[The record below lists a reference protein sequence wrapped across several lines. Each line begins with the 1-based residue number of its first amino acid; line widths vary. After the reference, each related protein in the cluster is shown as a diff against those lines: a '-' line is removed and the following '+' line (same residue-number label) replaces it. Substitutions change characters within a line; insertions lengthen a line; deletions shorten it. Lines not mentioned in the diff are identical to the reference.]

1 LTALKPWHHPVLL
14 ARKAIGKLQRRLVT
28 IPGRP
33 TVRKINGSVSFE
45 FERLGFLDEG
55 DLRAML
61 TGSYDIILCDYLKKH
76 VRAGDIV
83 LDVGANV
90 GYISAVAASF
100 AGPAGEV
107 HGFEPL
113 AECYVRLQRLSEL
126 NPEFHFTFN
135 NVALGESEGFLPI
148 AFNPDGDSR
157 NATLVPGKDY
167 PQSRQVR
174 VRRLDDYIAET
185 VKAPQRI
192 SLIKIDVE
200 GFEFSVLK
208 GLSRFLAEFKPVIVC
223 EIKPWEVRNLG
234 ATLDDF
240 AGYIKGFGYSTYVIG
255 EEETPVELTALA
267 DMEVIVFRH

>member
-1 LTALKPWHHPVLL
+1 LTALKPWHHPVQL
-14 ARKAIGKLQRRLVT
+14 ARKAIGKLRRRLVT
-28 IPGRP
+28 VPARP
-33 TVRKINGSVSFE
+33 MIRKINGSVSFE
-45 FERLGFLDEG
+45 FERLGFLDES

-113 AECYVRLQRLSEL
+113 TECYARLQRLREL
-126 NPEFHFTFN
+126 NPGYHFAFN
-135 NVALGESEGFLPI
+135 NIALGEADGFLPI

-157 NATLVPGKDY
+157 NATLVPGKHY
-167 PQSRQVR
+167 PETRQVR
-174 VRRLDDYIAET
+174 VRRLDDYIAGSI
-185 VKAPQRI
+185 KSPQRI
-192 SLIKIDVE
+192 SLIKSDVE

-208 GLSRFLAEFKPVIVC
+208 GLGRFLAEFKPVIVC
-223 EIKPWEVRNLG
+223 EIKPWEVRHLG
-234 ATLDDF
+234 ATLDEF
-240 AGYIKGFGYSTYVIG
+240 ARYIKGVGYSTYVIG
-255 EEETPVELTALA
+255 EEETPVELTALT
-267 DMEVIVFRH
+267 DMEVVVFRA

>member
-1 LTALKPWHHPVLL
+1 MTALKPWHHPVQL
-14 ARKAIGKLQRRLVT
+14 ARKAIGKLRRRLVT
-28 IPGRP
+28 VPASPVI
-33 TVRKINGSVSFE
+33 RKINGRVSFE
-45 FERLGFLDEG
+45 YERLGFLDED

-76 VRAGDIV
+76 VKAGDIV

-100 AGPAGEV
+100 AGPSGEV

-113 AECYVRLQRLSEL
+113 AECYARLNRLCEL
-126 NPEFHFTFN
+126 NPEYRFIFN
-135 NVALGESEGFLPI
+135 NIALGETDGFLPI
-148 AFNPDGDSR
+148 SFNPDGDSR
-157 NATLVPGKDY
+157 NATLVPGKRY

-174 VRRLDDYIAET
+174 VRRLDDYIAESIT
-185 VKAPQRI
+185 SPRRI

-208 GLSRFLAEFKPVIVC
+208 GLSRFLPEFKPVIVC
-223 EIKPWEVRNLG
+223 EIKPWELRNLG

-240 AGYIKGFGYSTYVIG
+240 AKYIKGFGYSTYVISG
-255 EEETPVELTALA
+255 EETPVELTALT
-267 DMEVIVFRH
+267 DMEVVVFRP